1 MKRRLLSAFL
11 AVMMVLT
18 MAPVAF
24 AAGDTAATSEYV
36 AQVGDSGYTTLA
48 EALSEWA
55 ANGGTLKLLQDGELT
70 DKVTV
75 KNTGTLDLNGKTL
88 RTGVSQALYVDGG
101 TLTIEDSSEDKSGV
115 YESSNS
121 RQIYINA
128 GNVTLNSGT
137 VKGAGGTLYGVI
149 NVRQKNNSFIMNG
162 GAVECTG
169 TMSNSGLD
177 ATKGIAI
184 LGFGSKKQYPNQIT
198 INGGTVTSV
207 GDAIY
212 TKEGAVHYTIGG
224 NAQVGHITIVA
235 TSSGYPTYLT
245 FAGNAQIDG
254 LTVTGKNLGSFTAE
268 NTVRFKT
275 DVSDALVT
283 TSYGCFAAEDGTYKV
298 DQLTQDNAAA
308 AVINDEGTTYYGTLA
323 GAVQAV
329 GARETVKLLKDCT
342 SAYPVKVNNA
352 AYGMTLDLNGH
363 NITNTDTQSAA
374 KALDLGF
381 GGQDEYPTVSIINSS
396 DTTATISAVTPVV
409 ATASQGAM
417 AVDIGKN
424 VTLNSTVD
432 QRQMKL
438 EGSAYVDVSGK
449 TDAEVDALG
458 DLWKTADNKLFG
470 DFSYAARFS
479 AGGDVTLVKDY
490 TGLSGLTA
498 RNTCV
503 VDFNGHTYN
512 VQSNADYVLDIDNGN
527 VSVALKNGTLTS
539 STEHTG
545 IITNGTDSDINLTLQ
560 NFNLSVP
567 NGRGIYFP
575 SSGSVKIENSVINA
589 KHFGVQVCAG
599 SLTVSGDKTA
609 ITATGAPQAKVEN
622 DGPIDDGA
630 AVSIVNRAGYK
641 DLGKVQILGGA
652 FAASNASKAVK
663 AYSFNNTNKAED
675 AWNNAADTV
684 SITGGYFT
692 TDPSDYVTGG
702 LTGVPSNR
710 TDKYVWTV
718 GKKSETKAEVA
729 IGEPTVDTSN
739 VTTNT
744 DADKKLLEA
753 TKTALSSTEVE
764 GNGIATAAA
773 VVANNNTVTAD
784 TGVVSQLKEAT
795 KDNAVTAENTNIVIQ
810 TYMDMT
816 ITGVDASSEKKTI
829 TVDIQPMYRTV
840 ATTADVKNGDE
851 IVLEGEDSKAV
862 NAVQIGNP
870 QKLTVSG
877 ETTVSI
883 QLPNGFV
890 TDETAK
896 IFVQHKGYEY
906 EATVTKDNTGVYT
919 ATFTNPHGF
928 SPFTISMTSQAVA
941 QIGETKYTSLQD
953 AVNAVAANGTI
964 EIIGGTSPY
973 TGTANKT
980 FTVKNSTSADITVN
994 GQTIKPTKSYTFK
1007 YTHSSGGSSGGSS
1020 SGKTTYKV
1028 TTSAVNNGG
1037 VNASPS
1043 SAEKGATITITLSP
1057 DKGYKLDK
1065 LTVTDGSGKTVSTV
1079 KKSDTVYTFTM
1090 PASAVNV
1097 GVSYVKA
1104 TETPSKTKFNDVSAN
1119 DWFASAVDYV
1129 TGKGMMNGTADNT
1142 FSPKANTTRGMV
1154 VTVLYRL
1161 ENQPS
1166 TSAASFTDV
1175 ASGAYY
1181 ANAVAWAN
1189 ANGIVSGY
1197 GSGKFGPNDKVTREQ
1212 LAAILYR
1219 YAQYKK
1225 YDVSGAKSLD
1235 GYTDAQSVS
1244 SYAVPALQWANA
1256 AGVVTGKSGN
1266 KLDPKGNATR
1276 AEVAAMLMRFCE
1288 NVK

>member
-24 AAGDTAATSEYV
+24 AADGTNTSVDSYEKLVQAVANASDGDTI
-36 AQVGDSGYTTLA
+36 TLA
-48 EALSEWA
+48 DDIIFAPKTAEK
-55 ANGGTLKLLQDGELT
+55 GLQPQVMIQSDI
-70 DKVTV
+70 
-75 KNTGTLDLNGKTL
+75 TLDLNNHKIAYTDASMSDNY
-88 RTGVSQALYVDGG
+88 TGTPAILSIMGG
-101 TLTIEDSSEDKSGV
+101 ATVTIT
-115 YESSNS
+115 
-121 RQIYINA
+121 
-128 GNVTLNSGT
+128 GNGT
-137 VKGAGGTLYGVI
+137 IDAELGM
-149 NVRQKNNSFIMNG
+149 NNSFGINVTENSNLIVENG
-162 GAVECTG
+162 NFYGAT
-169 TMSNSGLD
+169 T
-177 ATKGIAI
+177 AI
-184 LGFGSKKQYPNQIT
+184 QVQEGSLLVY
-198 INGGTVTSV
+198 
-207 GDAIY
+207 
-212 TKEGAVHYTIGG
+212 GG
-224 NAQVGHITIVA
+224 NFDLATTIKKVA
-235 TSSGYPTYLT
+235 PQYAKYIVNCIDSAFKNGTARIQLVSGTYGYDFANKPEGENTTYLPSGYETVQKDNAYSVHT
-245 FAGNAQIDG
+245 KSGNA
-254 LTVTGKNLGSFTAE
+254 AE
-268 NTVRFKT
+268 IGDIQYATLA
-275 DVSDALVT
+275 DAV
-283 TSYGCFAAEDGTYKV
+283 
-298 DQLTQDNAAA
+298 AAA
-308 AVINDEGTTYYGTLA
+308 QGG
-323 GAVQAV
+323 
-329 GARETVKLLKDCT
+329 ETVKLLKDVT
-342 SAYPVKVNNA
+342 EDVIIPADKTI
-352 AYGMTLDLNGH
+352 TLDLNGKKL
-363 NITNTDTQSAA
+363 TNVASH
-374 KALDLGF
+374 
-381 GGQDEYPTVSIINSS
+381 
-396 DTTATISAVTPVV
+396 TI
-409 ATASQGAM
+409 
-417 AVDIGKN
+417 
-424 VTLNSTVD
+424 
-432 QRQMKL
+432 
-438 EGSAYVDVSGK
+438 
-449 TDAEVDALG
+449 
-458 DLWKTADNKLFG
+458 
-470 DFSYAARFS
+470 
-479 AGGDVTLVKDY
+479 
-490 TGLSGLTA
+490 
-498 RNTCV
+498 
-503 VDFNGHTYN
+503 FN
-512 VQSNADYVLDIDNGN
+512 
-527 VSVALKNGTLTS
+527 NGTLT
-539 STEHTG
+539 
-545 IITNGTDSDINLTLQ
+545 INGEGTVDNVTHGKVAVYNI
-560 NFNLSVP
+560 
-567 NGRGIYFP
+567 G
-575 SSGSVKIENSVINA
+575 
-589 KHFGVQVCAG
+589 
-599 SLTVSGDKTA
+599 TVSLNGGTYDRSKEDGTKDSNTYYTLLNHGTMTVRNVTVNNKGGYSSLFENGYFDYSKSRDG
-609 ITATGAPQAKVEN
+609 IDNPTLTIESGTFTGGINTVKN
-622 DGPIDDGA
+622 DDGA
-630 AVSIVNRAGYK
+630 TMTINGGIFTNYAQSAFQNHNIATINGGTFNGATVYAILNCGATCSSGDAPDQHQLTITGGNFNGKIYKGGDSKDGKTHYDIGSI
-641 DLGKVQILGGA
+641 
-652 FAASNASKAVK
+652 
-663 AYSFNNTNKAED
+663 
-675 AWNNAADTV
+675 
-684 SITGGYFT
+684 SISGGYFT
-692 TDPSDYVTGG
+692 VDPSAYCVTGK
-702 LTGVPSNR
+702 TGVPSNR
-710 TDKYVWTV
+710 TDEYVWTV

-729 IGEPTVDTSN
+729 TGEPTVDTSN

-773 VVANNNTVTAD
+773 AAANNNTVTAD
-784 TGVVSQLKEAT
+784 ETVVNQLKKAT
-795 KDNAVTAENTNIVIQ
+795 SDNTVTTENTNIVIQ

-840 ATTADVKNGDE
+840 ATTADVKNGGE
-851 IVLEGEDSKAV
+851 IVLKGEDSKAV

-870 QKLTVSG
+870 QKLVVSG

-883 QLPNGFV
+883 QLPNDFV

-980 FTVKNSTSADITVN
+980 FTVKNGTLADITVN

-1043 SAEKGATITITLSP
+1043 TAEKGATITLTLSP

-1065 LTVTDGSGKTVSTV
+1065 LTVTDGSGKSVSTV

-1090 PASAVNV
+1090 PASAVTV
-1097 GVSYVKA
+1097 GVSYAKA
-1104 TETPSKTKFNDVSAN
+1104 DETPSKTTFNDVSAN

-1225 YDVSGAKSLD
+1225 YDVSVGEDTNILSYD
-1235 GYTDAQSVS
+1235 DAQSIS
-1244 SYAVPALQWANA
+1244 SYAIPAIQWACG
-1256 AGVVTGKSGN
+1256 AGVVTGKSGS